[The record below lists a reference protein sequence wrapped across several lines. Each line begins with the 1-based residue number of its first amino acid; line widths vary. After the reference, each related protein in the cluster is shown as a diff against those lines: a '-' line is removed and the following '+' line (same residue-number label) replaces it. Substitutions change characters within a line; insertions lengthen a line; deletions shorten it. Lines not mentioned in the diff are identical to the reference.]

1 MIESILHFFSSI
13 PGAAYGTIFYN
24 TVLVLC
30 LLTAFRLVSSTG
42 NSLLYSKPSLPVPTI
57 VVTVIIILFMGLR
70 PNESYF
76 GDTYMY
82 AHSFNLMQ
90 NGTATPSTT
99 STGGEW
105 LWTRIM
111 FAFATGSGDVHAFF
125 LVTDLLYYGLMLL
138 CCWRLFPNNTW
149 LAMLFFIGSFST
161 YSYGVNGIRNGV
173 ACSVV
178 LVAIALAADGT
189 KPERYAGLLLS
200 LVAIAI
206 HRSTALP
213 IAALWAA
220 VFIIRHP
227 KQAIYFW
234 IASIF
239 LSLLVGNR
247 VGDFFASL
255 GFDDRMTSYFQGQ
268 NNAKDMAQFSHTGFR
283 WDFLLYSAMPV
294 LFTWYLTVKRN
305 FNDRAFNIIAI
316 TYILANAFWILVI
329 RAAFSNRFAYLSWF
343 MYPLVIAYPLLRFN
357 IWPDQDRKT
366 ALILLLFYGFTYL
379 MYLIS

>member
-30 LLTAFRLVSSTG
+30 LITAFRLVSSTG

-76 GDTYMY
+76 VDTYMY

-90 NGTATPSTT
+90 NGIAASSTAS
-99 STGGEW
+99 SGGEW
-105 LWTRIM
+105 LWARIM
-111 FAFATGSGDVHAFF
+111 FAFATGSGDVHMFF
-125 LVTDLLYYGLMLL
+125 LFIDFLYYGLMLL

-161 YSYGVNGIRNGV
+161 YSYGVNGIRNGM

-178 LVAIALAADGT
+178 LVAIALAAGGT

-283 WDFLLYSAMPV
+283 WDFLLYSSMPV

-305 FNDRAFNIIAI
+305 FNDRAFNIIAV

-343 MYPLVIAYPLLRFN
+343 MYPLVICYPLLRFN

-379 MYLIS
+379 MYLIG

>member
-30 LLTAFRLVSSTG
+30 LFTAFRLVSSTG

-76 GDTYMY
+76 VDTYMY

-90 NGTATPSTT
+90 NGFAAS
-99 STGGEW
+99 SSASSGGEW
-105 LWTRIM
+105 LWARIM
-111 FAFATGSGDVHAFF
+111 FAFATGSGDVHMFF
-125 LVTDLLYYGLMLL
+125 LFIDFLYYGLMLL

-161 YSYGVNGIRNGV
+161 YSYGVNGIRNGM

-178 LVAIALAADGT
+178 LVAIALAAGGT

-200 LVAIAI
+200 LIAIVI

-247 VGDFFASL
+247 VGDFFVSL

-305 FNDRAFNIIAI
+305 FNDRSFNIIAV

-343 MYPLVIAYPLLRFN
+343 MYPLVICYPLLRFN

-379 MYLIS
+379 MYLIG

>member
-57 VVTVIIILFMGLR
+57 VLTVIIILFMGLR

-76 GDTYMY
+76 GDTTMY
-82 AHSFNLMQ
+82 AHSFSLMQ
-90 NGTATPSTT
+90 NGYATPSA
-99 STGGEW
+99 SSGGEW
-105 LWTRIM
+105 LWARIM

-161 YSYGVNGIRNGV
+161 YSYGVNGIRNGA
-173 ACSVV
+173 ACSIV
-178 LVAIALAADGT
+178 LVAIAMAAGGT

-234 IASIF
+234 VAAIF

-268 NNAKDMAQFSHTGFR
+268 YDAKDMAQFSRTGFR

-305 FNDRAFNIIAI
+305 FNDRAFNIIAV

-343 MYPLVIAYPLLRFN
+343 MYPLVICYPLLRFN

>member
-1 MIESILHFFSSI
+1 
-13 PGAAYGTIFYN
+13 
-24 TVLVLC
+24 
-30 LLTAFRLVSSTG
+30 
-42 NSLLYSKPSLPVPTI
+42 
-57 VVTVIIILFMGLR
+57 
-70 PNESYF
+70 
-76 GDTYMY
+76 
-82 AHSFNLMQ
+82 
-90 NGTATPSTT
+90 
-99 STGGEW
+99 
-105 LWTRIM
+105 M
-111 FAFATGSGDVHAFF
+111 FAFVTGSGDVHMFF
-125 LVTDLLYYGLMLL
+125 LFTDLLYYGLMLL
-138 CCWRLFPNNTW
+138 CCWRMFPNNTW

-161 YSYGVNGIRNGV
+161 YSYGVNGIRNGA

-178 LVAIALAADGT
+178 LVAIAMAAGGT

-200 LVAIAI
+200 LLAIAI

-220 VFIIRHP
+220 VFVIKHP
-227 KQAIYFW
+227 RQAIYFW

-268 NNAKDMAQFSHTGFR
+268 SDVKDMAQFSRTGFR

-294 LFTWYLTVKRN
+294 LFTWYLTMKRN
-305 FNDRAFNIIAI
+305 FNDRAFNIIAV

-366 ALILLLFYGFTYL
+366 ALILLLFYSFTYL

>member
-30 LLTAFRLVSSTG
+30 LITAFRLTSSTG

-57 VVTVIIILFMGLR
+57 VLTVIIILFMGLR

-76 GDTYMY
+76 GDTTMY
-82 AHSFNLMQ
+82 AHSFSLMQ
-90 NGTATPSTT
+90 NGYATPSA
-99 STGGEW
+99 SSGGEW
-105 LWTRIM
+105 LWARIM

-161 YSYGVNGIRNGV
+161 YSYGVNGIRNGA
-173 ACSVV
+173 ACSIV
-178 LVAIALAADGT
+178 LVAIAMAAGGT

-220 VFIIRHP
+220 VFIVRHP

-234 IASIF
+234 VAAIF

-255 GFDDRMTSYFQGQ
+255 GFDDRMTSYFQKQ
-268 NNAKDMAQFSHTGFR
+268 YDAKDMAQFSHTGFR

-305 FNDRAFNIIAI
+305 FNDRAFNIIAV

-343 MYPLVIAYPLLRFN
+343 MYPLVICYPLLRFN

>member
-24 TVLVLC
+24 SVLVLC
-30 LLTAFRLVSSTG
+30 LFTAFRLVSSTG

-57 VVTVIIILFMGLR
+57 VLTVIIILFMGLR

-76 GDTYMY
+76 VDTYMY

-90 NGTATPSTT
+90 NGFAASSTAS
-99 STGGEW
+99 SGGEW
-105 LWTRIM
+105 LWARIM
-111 FAFATGSGDVHAFF
+111 FAFATGSGDVHMFF
-125 LVTDLLYYGLMLL
+125 LFIDFLYYGLMLL

-149 LAMLFFIGSFST
+149 LAMLFFIASFST
-161 YSYGVNGIRNGV
+161 YSYGVNGIRNGM

-178 LVAIALAADGT
+178 LVAIAMAAGGG

-200 LVAIAI
+200 LVAIVI

-213 IAALWAA
+213 IAALWVA

-247 VGDFFASL
+247 VGDFFVSL

-305 FNDRAFNIIAI
+305 FNDRAFNIIAV

-379 MYLIS
+379 MYLIG

>member
-24 TVLVLC
+24 SVLVLC
-30 LLTAFRLVSSTG
+30 LITAFRLVSSTG
-42 NSLLYSKPSLPVPTI
+42 NSLLYTKPSLPVPTI

-90 NGTATPSTT
+90 NGIATPSTT

-105 LWTRIM
+105 LWARIM
-111 FAFATGSGDVHAFF
+111 FAFVTGSGDVHMFF
-125 LVTDLLYYGLMLL
+125 LFTDLLYYGLMLL

-149 LAMLFFIGSFST
+149 LAMLFFIASFST
-161 YSYGVNGIRNGV
+161 YSYGVNGIRNGM

-178 LVAIALAADGT
+178 LVAIALAAGGT

-227 KQAIYFW
+227 KQAIYIW
-234 IASIF
+234 VAAIF

-268 NNAKDMAQFSHTGFR
+268 YDAKDMAQFSRTGFR

-305 FNDRAFNIIAI
+305 FNDRAFNIIAV

-343 MYPLVIAYPLLRFN
+343 MYPLVICYPLLRFN

>member
-1 MIESILHFFSSI
+1 MIESILHFFGSI

-30 LLTAFRLVSSTG
+30 LFTAFRLTSSSG

-57 VVTVIIILFMGLR
+57 ILTVIIILFMGLR

-76 GDTYMY
+76 GDTFSYT
-82 AHSFNLMQ
+82 HTFNLMQ
-90 NGTATPSTT
+90 NGYATPSAR
-99 STGGEW
+99 SGGEW
-105 LWTRIM
+105 LWARIM

-125 LVTDLLYYGLMLL
+125 LFTDLLYYGLMLL

-161 YSYGVNGIRNGV
+161 YSYGVNGIRNGA
-173 ACSVV
+173 ACSIV
-178 LVAIALAADGT
+178 LVAIAMAAGGT

-200 LVAIAI
+200 LLAISI

-220 VFIIRHP
+220 VFVIRHP

-234 IASIF
+234 VAAIF
-239 LSLLVGNR
+239 LSLLLGNR
-247 VGDFFASL
+247 VGNFFAGL

-268 NNAKDMAQFSHTGFR
+268 NDAQDMAQFSRTGFR

-305 FNDRAFNIIAI
+305 FTDRAFNIIAV

-343 MYPLVIAYPLLRFN
+343 MYPLVIVYPLLRFN

-366 ALILLLFYGFTYL
+366 ALILLLFYSFTYL

>member
-30 LLTAFRLVSSTG
+30 LFTAFRLVSSTG
-42 NSLLYSKPSLPVPTI
+42 NSLLYSKPTLPVPTI
-57 VVTVIIILFMGLR
+57 VLTVIIILFMGSR

-76 GDTYMY
+76 GDTFSYT
-82 AHSFNLMQ
+82 HTFNLMQ
-90 NGTATPSTT
+90 NGYATPSA

-105 LWTRIM
+105 LWARIM

-178 LVAIALAADGT
+178 LVAIALAAGGT
-189 KPERYAGLLLS
+189 KPERYAGLLLT

-234 IASIF
+234 VAAIF

-268 NNAKDMAQFSHTGFR
+268 YDAKDMAQFSRTGFR

-305 FNDRAFNIIAI
+305 FNDRAFNIIAV

-343 MYPLVIAYPLLRFN
+343 MYPLVICYPLLRFN

>member
-24 TVLVLC
+24 AVLVLC
-30 LLTAFRLVSSTG
+30 LFTAFRLVSSTG

-57 VVTVIIILFMGLR
+57 VLTVIIILFMGLR

-76 GDTYMY
+76 GDTTMY
-82 AHSFNLMQ
+82 AHSFSLMQ
-90 NGTATPSTT
+90 NGYATPSA
-99 STGGEW
+99 SSGGEW
-105 LWTRIM
+105 LWARIM

-161 YSYGVNGIRNGV
+161 YSYGVNGIRNGM

-178 LVAIALAADGT
+178 LVAIALAAGGT

-220 VFIIRHP
+220 VFIVRHP

-234 IASIF
+234 VAAIF

-255 GFDDRMTSYFQGQ
+255 GFDDRMTSYFQKQ
-268 NNAKDMAQFSHTGFR
+268 YDAKDMAQFSHTGFR

-305 FNDRAFNIIAI
+305 FNDRAFNIIAV

-343 MYPLVIAYPLLRFN
+343 MYPLVICYPLLRFN

>member
-30 LLTAFRLVSSTG
+30 LFTAFRLVSSTG

-76 GDTYMY
+76 GDTYVY

-90 NGTATPSTT
+90 NGYATPSA

-105 LWTRIM
+105 LWARIM
-111 FAFATGSGDVHAFF
+111 FAFVTGSGDVHMFF
-125 LVTDLLYYGLMLL
+125 LFTDFLYYGLMLL

-161 YSYGVNGIRNGV
+161 YSYGVNGIRNGT

-178 LVAIALAADGT
+178 LVAIALAAGGT

-247 VGDFFASL
+247 VGDFFVSL
-255 GFDDRMTSYFQGQ
+255 GFDDRMTAYFQGQ
-268 NNAKDMAQFSHTGFR
+268 NDAKDMAQFSHTGFR

>member
-30 LLTAFRLVSSTG
+30 LFTAFRLVSSTG

-76 GDTYMY
+76 GDTYVY

-90 NGTATPSTT
+90 NGYATPSA

-105 LWTRIM
+105 LWARIM
-111 FAFATGSGDVHAFF
+111 FAFVTGSGDVHMFF
-125 LVTDLLYYGLMLL
+125 LFTDFLYYGLMLL

-161 YSYGVNGIRNGV
+161 YSYGVNGIRNGT

-178 LVAIALAADGT
+178 LVAIALAAGGT

-220 VFIIRHP
+220 VFIVRHP

-247 VGDFFASL
+247 VGDFFVSL
-255 GFDDRMTSYFQGQ
+255 GFDDRMTAYFQGQ
-268 NNAKDMAQFSHTGFR
+268 NDAKDMAQFSHTGFR

-379 MYLIS
+379 MYLIG

>member
-30 LLTAFRLVSSTG
+30 LFTAFRLVSSTG

-90 NGTATPSTT
+90 NGTAAPSA
-99 STGGEW
+99 SMGGEW
-105 LWTRIM
+105 LWARIM

-161 YSYGVNGIRNGV
+161 YSYGVNGIRNGM

-178 LVAIALAADGT
+178 LVAIALAAGGT

-234 IASIF
+234 VAAIF

-255 GFDDRMTSYFQGQ
+255 GFDDRMTSYFQKQ
-268 NNAKDMAQFSHTGFR
+268 YDAKDMAQFSRTGFR

-305 FNDRAFNIIAI
+305 FNDRAFNIIAV

-343 MYPLVIAYPLLRFN
+343 MYPLVICYPLLRFN

>member
-30 LLTAFRLVSSTG
+30 LFTAFRLVSSTG

-57 VVTVIIILFMGLR
+57 VLTVIIILFMGLR

-76 GDTYMY
+76 GDTTMY
-82 AHSFNLMQ
+82 AHSFSLMQ
-90 NGTATPSTT
+90 NGYATPSA
-99 STGGEW
+99 SSGGEW
-105 LWTRIM
+105 LWARIM

-161 YSYGVNGIRNGV
+161 YSYGVNGIRNGA
-173 ACSVV
+173 ACSIV
-178 LVAIALAADGT
+178 LVAIAMAAGGT

-234 IASIF
+234 VAAIF

-268 NNAKDMAQFSHTGFR
+268 YDAKDMAQFSRTGFR

-305 FNDRAFNIIAI
+305 FNDRAFNIIAV

-343 MYPLVIAYPLLRFN
+343 MYPLVICYPLLRFN

>member
-30 LLTAFRLVSSTG
+30 LFTAFRLTSSTG

-57 VVTVIIILFMGLR
+57 VLTVIIILFMGLR

-76 GDTYMY
+76 GDTTMY
-82 AHSFNLMQ
+82 AHSFSLMQ
-90 NGTATPSTT
+90 NGYATPSA
-99 STGGEW
+99 SSGGEW
-105 LWTRIM
+105 LWARIM

-161 YSYGVNGIRNGV
+161 YSYGVNGIRNGM

-178 LVAIALAADGT
+178 LVAIALAAGGT

-234 IASIF
+234 VASIF

-255 GFDDRMTSYFQGQ
+255 GFDDRMTSYFQKQ
-268 NNAKDMAQFSHTGFR
+268 YDAKDMAQFSRTGFR

-294 LFTWYLTVKRN
+294 LFTWYLTMKRN
-305 FNDRAFNIIAI
+305 FNDRAFNIIAV
-316 TYILANAFWILVI
+316 TYILANSFWILVI

-343 MYPLVIAYPLLRFN
+343 VYPLVIAYPLLRFN

-366 ALILLLFYGFTYL
+366 ALILLLFFAFTYL
-379 MYLIS
+379 MYLLGK

>member
-30 LLTAFRLVSSTG
+30 LFTAFRLVSSTG

-90 NGTATPSTT
+90 NGTAAPSA
-99 STGGEW
+99 SMGGEW
-105 LWTRIM
+105 LWARIM

-161 YSYGVNGIRNGV
+161 YSYGVNGIRNGM

-178 LVAIALAADGT
+178 LVAIALAAGGT

-234 IASIF
+234 VAAIF

-255 GFDDRMTSYFQGQ
+255 GFDDRMTSYFQKQ
-268 NNAKDMAQFSHTGFR
+268 YDAKDMAQFSRTGFR

-305 FNDRAFNIIAI
+305 FNDRAFNIIAV

>member
-76 GDTYMY
+76 VDTYMY

-90 NGTATPSTT
+90 NGFAAS
-99 STGGEW
+99 SSASSGGEW
-105 LWTRIM
+105 LWARIM

-234 IASIF
+234 VAAIF

-305 FNDRAFNIIAI
+305 FNDRAFNIIAV

-343 MYPLVIAYPLLRFN
+343 MYPLVICYPLLRFN

-379 MYLIS
+379 MYLIG

>member
-30 LLTAFRLVSSTG
+30 LFTAFRLVSSTG

-105 LWTRIM
+105 LWVRIM

-149 LAMLFFIGSFST
+149 LAMLFFIASFST
-161 YSYGVNGIRNGV
+161 YSYGVNGIRNGT

-178 LVAIALAADGT
+178 LVAIALAAGGT

-220 VFIIRHP
+220 VFIVRHP

-234 IASIF
+234 VAAIF

-268 NNAKDMAQFSHTGFR
+268 SDAKDMAQFSRTGFR

-305 FNDRAFNIIAI
+305 FNDRAFNIIAV

>member
-30 LLTAFRLVSSTG
+30 LFTAFRLVSSTG

-76 GDTYMY
+76 VDTYMY

-90 NGTATPSTT
+90 NGYATPSA

-105 LWTRIM
+105 LWARIM
-111 FAFATGSGDVHAFF
+111 FAFVTGSGDVHMFF
-125 LVTDLLYYGLMLL
+125 LFTDFLYYGLMLL

-161 YSYGVNGIRNGV
+161 YSYGVNGIRNGT

-178 LVAIALAADGT
+178 LVAIALAAGGT

-247 VGDFFASL
+247 VGDFFVSL
-255 GFDDRMTSYFQGQ
+255 GFDDRMTAYFQGQ
-268 NNAKDMAQFSHTGFR
+268 NDAKDMAQFSHTGFR

-379 MYLIS
+379 MYLIG

>member
-30 LLTAFRLVSSTG
+30 LFTAFRLVSSTG

-76 GDTYMY
+76 VDTYMY

-90 NGTATPSTT
+90 NGFAAS
-99 STGGEW
+99 SSASSGGEW
-105 LWTRIM
+105 LWARIM
-111 FAFATGSGDVHAFF
+111 FAFATGSGDVHMFF
-125 LVTDLLYYGLMLL
+125 LFIDFLYYGLMLL

-161 YSYGVNGIRNGV
+161 YSYGVNGIRNGM

-178 LVAIALAADGT
+178 LVAIALAAGGT

-200 LVAIAI
+200 LIAIVI

-234 IASIF
+234 VASIF

-247 VGDFFASL
+247 VGDFFVSL
-255 GFDDRMTSYFQGQ
+255 GFDDRMTAYFQGQ

-305 FNDRAFNIIAI
+305 FNDRAFNIIAV

-343 MYPLVIAYPLLRFN
+343 MYPLVICYPLLRFN

-379 MYLIS
+379 MYLIG

>member
-30 LLTAFRLVSSTG
+30 LFTAFRLVSSTG

-82 AHSFNLMQ
+82 THSFNLMQ
-90 NGTATPSTT
+90 NGYATPSA
-99 STGGEW
+99 SMGGEW
-105 LWTRIM
+105 LWARIM
-111 FAFATGSGDVHAFF
+111 FAFATGSGDVHMFF
-125 LVTDLLYYGLMLL
+125 LFTDFLYYGLMLL

-161 YSYGVNGIRNGV
+161 YSYGVNGIRNGT

-178 LVAIALAADGT
+178 LVAIALAAGGT

-234 IASIF
+234 VAAIF

-255 GFDDRMTSYFQGQ
+255 GFDDRMTAYFQGQ
-268 NNAKDMAQFSHTGFR
+268 NDAKDMAQFSRTGFR

-379 MYLIS
+379 MYLIG

>member
-24 TVLVLC
+24 AVLVLC
-30 LLTAFRLVSSTG
+30 LFTAFRLVSSTG

-57 VVTVIIILFMGLR
+57 VLTVIIILFMGLR

-76 GDTYMY
+76 GDTTMY
-82 AHSFNLMQ
+82 AHSFSLMQ
-90 NGTATPSTT
+90 NGYATPSA
-99 STGGEW
+99 SSGGEW
-105 LWTRIM
+105 LWARIM
-111 FAFATGSGDVHAFF
+111 FAFAMGSGDVHAFF

-161 YSYGVNGIRNGV
+161 YSYGVNGIRNGM

-178 LVAIALAADGT
+178 LVAIALAAGGT

-220 VFIIRHP
+220 VFIVRHP

-234 IASIF
+234 VAAIF

-255 GFDDRMTSYFQGQ
+255 GFDDRMTSYFQKQ
-268 NNAKDMAQFSHTGFR
+268 YDAKDMAQFSHTGFR

-305 FNDRAFNIIAI
+305 FNDRAFNIIAV

-343 MYPLVIAYPLLRFN
+343 MYPLVICYPLLRFN

>member
-30 LLTAFRLVSSTG
+30 LFTAFRLVSSTG

-76 GDTYMY
+76 VDTYMY

-90 NGTATPSTT
+90 NGFAAS
-99 STGGEW
+99 SSASSGGEW
-105 LWTRIM
+105 LWARIM
-111 FAFATGSGDVHAFF
+111 FAFATGSGDVHMFF
-125 LVTDLLYYGLMLL
+125 LFIDFLYYGLMLL

-161 YSYGVNGIRNGV
+161 YSYGVNGIRNGT

-178 LVAIALAADGT
+178 LVAIALAAGGT

-200 LVAIAI
+200 LIAIVI

-234 IASIF
+234 VASIF

-247 VGDFFASL
+247 VGDFFVSL
-255 GFDDRMTSYFQGQ
+255 GFDDRMTAYFQGQ

-305 FNDRAFNIIAI
+305 FNDRAFNIIAV

-343 MYPLVIAYPLLRFN
+343 MYPLVICYPLLRFN

-379 MYLIS
+379 MYLIG

>member
-30 LLTAFRLVSSTG
+30 LFTAFRLVSSTG

-76 GDTYMY
+76 VDTYMY

-90 NGTATPSTT
+90 NGFAAS
-99 STGGEW
+99 SSASSGGEW
-105 LWTRIM
+105 LWARIM
-111 FAFATGSGDVHAFF
+111 FAFATGSGDVHMFF
-125 LVTDLLYYGLMLL
+125 LFIDFLYYGLMLL

-178 LVAIALAADGT
+178 LVAIAMAAGGG

-200 LVAIAI
+200 LVAIVI

-213 IAALWAA
+213 IAA
-220 VFIIRHP
+220 RP
-227 KQAIYFW
+227 Y
-234 IASIF
+234 
-239 LSLLVGNR
+239 
-247 VGDFFASL
+247 
-255 GFDDRMTSYFQGQ
+255 TSG
-268 NNAKDMAQFSHTGFR
+268 
-283 WDFLLYSAMPV
+283 
-294 LFTWYLTVKRN
+294 
-305 FNDRAFNIIAI
+305 
-316 TYILANAFWILVI
+316 
-329 RAAFSNRFAYLSWF
+329 
-343 MYPLVIAYPLLRFN
+343 
-357 IWPDQDRKT
+357 
-366 ALILLLFYGFTYL
+366 
-379 MYLIS
+379 

>member
-30 LLTAFRLVSSTG
+30 LFTAFRLVSSTG

-57 VVTVIIILFMGLR
+57 VLTVIIILFMGLR

-76 GDTYMY
+76 VDTYMY

-90 NGTATPSTT
+90 NGFAASSTAS
-99 STGGEW
+99 SGGEW
-105 LWTRIM
+105 LWARIM
-111 FAFATGSGDVHAFF
+111 FAFATGSGDVHMFF
-125 LVTDLLYYGLMLL
+125 LFIDFLYYGLMLL

-161 YSYGVNGIRNGV
+161 YSYGVNGIRNGM

-178 LVAIALAADGT
+178 LVAIALAAGGT

-200 LVAIAI
+200 LIAIVI

-255 GFDDRMTSYFQGQ
+255 GFDDRMTAYFQGQ

-305 FNDRAFNIIAI
+305 FNDRSFNIIAV

-343 MYPLVIAYPLLRFN
+343 MYPLVICYPLLRFN

-379 MYLIS
+379 MYLIG

>member
-30 LLTAFRLVSSTG
+30 LITAFRLTSSTG

-57 VVTVIIILFMGLR
+57 VLTVIIILFMGLR

-76 GDTYMY
+76 GDTTMY
-82 AHSFNLMQ
+82 AHSFSLMQ
-90 NGTATPSTT
+90 NGYATPSA
-99 STGGEW
+99 SSGGEW
-105 LWTRIM
+105 LWARIM

-161 YSYGVNGIRNGV
+161 YSYGVNGIRNGA
-173 ACSVV
+173 ACSIV
-178 LVAIALAADGT
+178 LVAIAMAAGGT
-189 KPERYAGLLLS
+189 KPERYSGLLLS
-200 LVAIAI
+200 LLAIAI

-220 VFIIRHP
+220 VFVIRHP
-227 KQAIYFW
+227 RQAIYFW

-268 NNAKDMAQFSHTGFR
+268 NDVKDMAQFSRTGFR

-294 LFTWYLTVKRN
+294 LFTWYLTMKRN
-305 FNDRAFNIIAI
+305 FNDRAFNIIAV
-316 TYILANAFWILVI
+316 TYILANSFWILVI

-343 MYPLVIAYPLLRFN
+343 VYPLVIAYPLLRFN

-366 ALILLLFYGFTYL
+366 ALILLLFFAFTYL
-379 MYLIS
+379 MYLLGK

>member
-30 LLTAFRLVSSTG
+30 LFTAFRLVSSTG

-57 VVTVIIILFMGLR
+57 AVTVIIILFMGLR

-76 GDTYMY
+76 GDTYVY

-90 NGTATPSTT
+90 NGYATPSA

-105 LWTRIM
+105 LWARIM
-111 FAFATGSGDVHAFF
+111 FAFVTGSGDVHMFF
-125 LVTDLLYYGLMLL
+125 LFTDFLYYGLMLL

-161 YSYGVNGIRNGV
+161 YSYGVNGIRNGT

-178 LVAIALAADGT
+178 LVAIALAAGGT

-247 VGDFFASL
+247 VGDFFVSL
-255 GFDDRMTSYFQGQ
+255 GFDDRMTAYFQGQ
-268 NNAKDMAQFSHTGFR
+268 NDAKDMAQFSHTGFR

-379 MYLIS
+379 MYLIG

>member
-30 LLTAFRLVSSTG
+30 LFTAFRLVSSTG

-76 GDTYMY
+76 GDTYVY

-90 NGTATPSTT
+90 NGYATPSA

-105 LWTRIM
+105 LWARIM
-111 FAFATGSGDVHAFF
+111 FAFVTGSGDVHMFF
-125 LVTDLLYYGLMLL
+125 LFTDFLYYGLMLL

-161 YSYGVNGIRNGV
+161 YSYGVNGIRNGT

-178 LVAIALAADGT
+178 LVAIALAAGGT

-247 VGDFFASL
+247 VGDFFVSL
-255 GFDDRMTSYFQGQ
+255 GFDDRMTAYFQGQ
-268 NNAKDMAQFSHTGFR
+268 NDAKDMAQFSHTGFR

-379 MYLIS
+379 MYLIG